1 VVVRPGY
8 LATAEMV
15 QSVRATED
23 IMHRFIIERD
33 IPNIGAADVITL
45 RNTAKRSNE
54 TLRQLGGEIQWVESF
69 ISGDK
74 IFCVYLAANEDIIR
88 KHSQMSGIPAT
99 RIYKVD
105 NRIDPTL
112 ATSLV
117 GPVPIGHTP

>member
-1 VVVRPGY
+1 MGRK
-8 LATAEMV
+8 L
-15 QSVRATED
+15 
-23 IMHRFIIERD
+23 HF
-33 IPNIGAADVITL
+33 
-45 RNTAKRSNE
+45 
-54 TLRQLGGEIQWVESF
+54 
-69 ISGDK
+69 GDK

-117 GPVPIGHTP
+117 GPIPIGHTPYPACRRPPTSPAFGRPDDRLQRTIR

>member
-1 VVVRPGY
+1 
-8 LATAEMV
+8 
-15 QSVRATED
+15 
-23 IMHRFIIERD
+23 MHRFIIERD
-33 IPNIGAADVITL
+33 IPNISAADAIFL

-54 TLRQLGGEIQWVESF
+54 TLCQLGGSIQWIESF

-74 IFCVYLAANEDIIR
+74 IFCHYLAVNEDLIR
-88 KHSQMSGIPAT
+88 KHSEMSGIPAT

-117 GPVPIGHTP
+117 GPIPIGHTP